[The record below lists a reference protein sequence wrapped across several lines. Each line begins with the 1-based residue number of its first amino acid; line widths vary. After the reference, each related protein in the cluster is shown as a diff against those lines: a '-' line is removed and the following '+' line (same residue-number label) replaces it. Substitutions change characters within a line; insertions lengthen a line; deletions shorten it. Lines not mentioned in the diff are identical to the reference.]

1 MTTRTS
7 SIFSYRGVLP
17 GAIVTLL
24 MIAPSVGRA
33 QETVTRELIKPG
45 PAEPRPRPVCG
56 AIRPSETP
64 TAANRERARD
74 ASQRG
79 QQAVLLGDGPSAI
92 RILRD
97 AATLD
102 PTASDVAFQ
111 LAGAYETAKD
121 AENAVKEYCRF
132 LSLAPTSPEARTVV
146 EKIRILAP
154 PRIEQVIDL
163 PLAMFRSGI
172 AAYRRGELTT
182 ADSAFS
188 AAIVGDTAWADAY
201 YNRGRVRLLLGDRQH
216 AGADFAQYL
225 RLNPEAR
232 DRLDVSNELAN
243 LGLGAYSFSP
253 LQTLAWGI
261 LIPSAGEFYT
271 HRPIRGI
278 LTLLGVGGS
287 ATMAFTERTTGR
299 RTEHPYLIA
308 GVVTAGAV
316 WLISALDATIYARN
330 SIDNQRRVAFM
341 VTPGR
346 SGLVAQVSIVR

>member
-1 MTTRTS
+1 
-7 SIFSYRGVLP
+7 VLS
-17 GAIVTLL
+17 GAIVSLL
-24 MIAPSVGRA
+24 AIVPMVGRA
-33 QETVTRELIKPG
+33 QDPVTRELIKPG

-64 TAANRERARD
+64 TAANRDRARD

-79 QQAVLLGDGPSAI
+79 QQAALLGDGATAI
-92 RILRD
+92 RVLRE

-102 PTASDVAFQ
+102 PTAADVAFQ
-111 LAGAYETAKD
+111 LAGVYETARD
-121 AENAVKEYCRF
+121 SVNAVKEYCRF

-146 EKIRILAP
+146 DKIRILAP

-163 PLAMFRSGI
+163 PLAVFRSGI

-188 AAIVGDTAWADAY
+188 AAIAGDTAWADAY
-201 YNRGRVRLLLGDRQH
+201 YNRGRVRLLLGDRQR
-216 AGADFAQYL
+216 AGTDFAQYL

-232 DRLDVSNELAN
+232 DRLDVSNELAT
-243 LGLGAYSFSP
+243 LGLGEYSFSP

-287 ATMAFTERTTGR
+287 AAMAFQERTTGR

-308 GVVTAGAV
+308 GLVTAGAV
-316 WLISALDATIYARN
+316 WLVSAVDATIYARN
-330 SIDNQRRVAFM
+330 SVDKQRRVAFI
-341 VTPGR
+341 VAPGT
-346 SGLVAQVSIVR
+346 SGGLVAQVSLSR